1 MLTRPLSVFLLCWC
15 TGLASGC
22 IATFV
27 PLYLPNVVQSMVGT
41 QDVASVGHV
50 GSFLQAAFLLGWVT
64 GGIVLGAVA
73 DRRGRTSTLAMS
85 LSLAIACT
93 LLLPL
98 STLPFLTY
106 VLRFATG
113 IGVGSAMVISTT
125 LAAEVLSDARR
136 PWLMGVLANSY
147 AVGIIATGIAQ
158 TKIAEWQTVAY
169 AITGSVVLVP
179 LFMLAGKR
187 SVAARLDAD
196 VEPSFGALVRDLTTQ
211 RRELIIGSTLFGCI
225 LICLWAAFS
234 WLPSWATALHPGVDG
249 GMGLRGR
256 IMIALGLG
264 GIVGS
269 LLSGPLA
276 MRIGRVRTIVVC
288 YVGAILASIPLYTTD
303 VPSATMMTASIAVLA
318 IFFGMCQGLMAL
330 YIPELFAH
338 HIRATSVGICFN
350 IGRILT
356 AGAVLN
362 IGVLV
367 AAFGGYREALLVF
380 TLPLLVG
387 LVVTRFAHEPK
398 PLSTSVLT

>member
-41 QDVASVGHV
+41 QDVAAVGHV

-73 DRRGRTSTLAMS
+73 DRRGRTSTLALS

-147 AVGIIATGIAQ
+147 AVGIIGTGVAQ
-158 TKIAEWQTVAY
+158 TKIAAWQTVAY
-169 AITGSVVLVP
+169 GIGVFVVLIP
-179 LFMLAGKR
+179 LIMLAGRR

-196 VEPSFGALVRDLTTQ
+196 VEPSFGALVRDLRTQ

-249 GMGLRGR
+249 GMGLRGK

-288 YVGAILASIPLYTTD
+288 YVGAIIASLPLYTTD
-303 VPSATMMTASIAVLA
+303 VPSATMMTVSIAVLA
-318 IFFGMCQGLMAL
+318 IFFGMAQGLMAL

-398 PLSTSVLT
+398 PLSTPILT